1 MEDHDDN
8 DDDDNNDYDGNDVDD
23 GDGDDYDGNDEDDDG
38 NDVKRCERGPQICIM
53 VWPDGFQGVSKYDY
67 G

>member
-1 MEDHDDN
+1 MKIIADN
-8 DDDDNNDYDGNDVDD
+8 DDSDYDYDDD
-23 GDGDDYDGNDEDDDG
+23 GDDDDG
-38 NDVKRCERGPQICIM
+38 GGSDDHVNGAIRCKTGPQICIM